1 MNKIYVWVKRPG
13 SPPRHVWVSDTLN
26 NLQKLVGGYIETV
39 TLADDL
45 VVICNEEGRLK
56 GLPFNF
62 RISETLSFVGDVVFV
77 GIKGEEFA
85 DCPLDVKGMK
95 KLFPQLWDV
104 MAT

>member
-1 MNKIYVWVKRPG
+1 MKKISVWIKRPG

-45 VVICNEEGRLK
+45 VVICNEEGRLR
-56 GLPFNF
+56 GLPFNCQF
-62 RISETLSFVGDVVFV
+62 GDTLSFVGDIIIA
-77 GIKGEEFA
+77 GIKEDEFA

-95 KLFPQLWDV
+95 KLFPQLWEV
-104 MAT
+104 KST